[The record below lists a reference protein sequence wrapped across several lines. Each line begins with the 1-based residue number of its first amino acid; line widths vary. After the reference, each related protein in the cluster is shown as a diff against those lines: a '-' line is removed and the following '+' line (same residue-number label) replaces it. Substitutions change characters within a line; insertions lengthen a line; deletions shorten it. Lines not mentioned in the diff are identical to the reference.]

1 MEIVVVGMDHRWAPL
16 EIREKVAFISRT
28 IKEGIA
34 ALTAHS
40 EVAETVILS
49 TCNRSEIYVAS
60 EFAEK
65 AVAILKDFY
74 ISMKTP
80 EAETYLFAYRGI
92 EAVRHLFRVV
102 TGLDSMILGEDQIL
116 GQVKDA
122 LEKAQRYR
130 GAGKF
135 LTKAFREAITFSKKI
150 KTVYKIS
157 ETPLSL
163 SSTAVKHI
171 KRLFPKDYA
180 DKKVMII
187 GSGKMG
193 KLALQYMDA
202 EGFRRVYMTNRTY
215 HPAPEYEKV
224 YRGGGGVTMVPYPE
238 RYDVMGEMDVVISA
252 TASPHRVIKQEDFPA
267 RTKPVVLIDLAL
279 PRDIDRALADDE
291 QVTLMTIDD
300 FNHIIDETKVYRE
313 HVAQRISAQ
322 VGDAVDA
329 LMRWIDKAKVDST
342 IGMLNQKAQGLA
354 DETIAILNKR
364 YGFTGKDQIFLE
376 KIVHSEFRKM
386 VMPAVHTLKMT
397 DDDAKIAQYR
407 EALTALLEDP
417 A

>member
-1 MEIVVVGMDHRWAPL
+1 VEIVVVGMDHRWAPL
-16 EIREKVAFISRT
+16 EIREKAAFISRT

-40 EVAETVILS
+40 EVAEAVILS
-49 TCNRSEIYVAS
+49 TCNRSEIYAAS
-60 EFAEK
+60 ESAEK
-65 AVAILKDFY
+65 AAAILKDFY
-74 ISMKTP
+74 ISEKTP

-102 TGLDSMILGEDQIL
+102 SGLDSMILGEDQIL
-116 GQVKDA
+116 GQAKDA
-122 LEKAQRYR
+122 LEQAQRCR

-171 KRLFPKDYA
+171 KRLFPEDYA

-193 KLALQYMDA
+193 RLALQYMDA

-224 YRGGGGVTMVPYPE
+224 YHGGGVTVVPYPK

-252 TASPHRVIKQEDFPA
+252 TASPHRVIKQADFPA

-279 PRDIDRALADDE
+279 PRDIDRALADDA
-291 QVTLMTIDD
+291 QVALITIDD
-300 FNHIIDETKVYRE
+300 FNHIIDETKAYRE
-313 HVAQRISAQ
+313 HVAQQISAQ

-329 LMRWIDKAKVDST
+329 LVRWIDKAKVDST
-342 IGMLNQKAQGLA
+342 IGLLNRRARGLA
-354 DETIAILNKR
+354 DETIAILNAR
-364 YGFTGKDQIFLE
+364 YGFTGKDQAFLE

-386 VMPAVHTLKMT
+386 VMPAVHTLKT
-397 DDDAKIAQYR
+397 TEDEAKIARYR